1 MESLHKGIAASF
13 QATMVGNEEY
23 LEWFT
28 GGKTCLLPKL
38 GVFSR
43 KAFDSVSH
51 EWLLEMMFL
60 HKFPSWLC
68 NTIKRLCQSWN
79 TKITVRTRQG
89 METSDVI
96 HFNKGLPQGDALCP
110 RLFTLCLNP
119 VSWKLKASEGYK
131 PSKPINGKIT
141 HLLYIDDMK
150 IYATS
155 ESKLDR
161 VLKTTKVAMAD
172 IGLDFNE
179 KKCAIAHVKRGVLD
193 SRPNSTHVGESQI
206 IESLK
211 EGENYKF
218 SGVLKNSKQEDTLVL
233 WSVSK
238 LFLQRLSVVWLSPL
252 LDYHKVVASNQ
263 YAQAVLMYPY
273 VDSELAH
280 CGASEIRLREL

>member
-1 MESLHKGIAASF
+1 ML
-13 QATMVGNEEY
+13 
-23 LEWFT
+23 
-28 GGKTCLLPKL
+28 
-38 GVFSR
+38 
-43 KAFDSVSH
+43 

-110 RLFTLCLNP
+110 RLSTLCLNP

-218 SGVLKNSKQEDTLVL
+218 LGVLENSKQEDTLVL
-233 WSVSK
+233 WGASK
-238 LFLQRLSVVWLSPL
+238 LFLQRLSVVWSSPL
-252 LDYHKVVASNQ
+252 SDYHKVVASNQ
-263 YAQAVLMYPY
+263 YALAVLLYPMWTQ
-273 VDSELAH
+273 S
-280 CGASEIRLREL
+280 

>member
-1 MESLHKGIAASF
+1 
-13 QATMVGNEEY
+13 
-23 LEWFT
+23 
-28 GGKTCLLPKL
+28 
-38 GVFSR
+38 
-43 KAFDSVSH
+43 
-51 EWLLEMMFL
+51 MMFL

-218 SGVLKNSKQEDTLVL
+218 LGVLENSKR
-233 WSVSK
+233 S
-238 LFLQRLSVVWLSPL
+238 SPL
-252 LDYHKVVASNQ
+252 SDYHKVVASNQ
-263 YAQAVLMYPY
+263 YALAVLLYPMWTQ
-273 VDSELAH
+273 S
-280 CGASEIRLREL
+280 

>member
-1 MESLHKGIAASF
+1 MDKHL
-13 QATMVGNEEY
+13 EEY
-23 LEWFT
+23 DLLEGEERGAKPRCSGT
-28 GGKTCLLPKL
+28 TDNLLVDRMVCHDSRNSRKN
-38 GVFSR
+38 VSMAWIDVR

-110 RLFTLCLNP
+110 RLFMLCLNP
-119 VSWKLKASEGYK
+119 VSWKLKASEGYR

-141 HLLYIDDMK
+141 HLLYIGDMK

-161 VLKTTKVAMAD
+161 GRGLKSV
-172 IGLDFNE
+172 E
-179 KKCAIAHVKRGVLD
+179 
-193 SRPNSTHVGESQI
+193 ST
-206 IESLK
+206 
-211 EGENYKF
+211 
-218 SGVLKNSKQEDTLVL
+218 
-233 WSVSK
+233 
-238 LFLQRLSVVWLSPL
+238 
-252 LDYHKVVASNQ
+252 
-263 YAQAVLMYPY
+263 
-273 VDSELAH
+273 
-280 CGASEIRLREL
+280 